1 MKTKDL
7 FYSVLCVAGIFFNV
21 FMFVLIFGWYGK
33 KRFSFICFWET
44 KKECSVN
51 FSIQENKETYLDIL
65 LETDIL
71 TKYNLFILD
80 ELSSFADYNIF
91 PTTGYKFLISIIF

>member
-1 MKTKDL
+1 MEKKDL
-7 FYSVLCVAGIFFNV
+7 VLSVFEKL
-21 FMFVLIFGWYGK
+21 
-33 KRFSFICFWET
+33 